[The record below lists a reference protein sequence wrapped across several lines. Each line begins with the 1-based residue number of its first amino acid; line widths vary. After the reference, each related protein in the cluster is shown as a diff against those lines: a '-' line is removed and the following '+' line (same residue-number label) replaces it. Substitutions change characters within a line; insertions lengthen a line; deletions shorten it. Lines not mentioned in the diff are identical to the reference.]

1 MTVINTQIFAFY
13 LKVSCSTEELSVL
26 GDLASRVKVV
36 IDSTMPAT
44 LHGTSSV
51 VQGVPL
57 AIVNHRWQIHSPI
70 ARARTCLLI
79 VFFLQSP

>member
-1 MTVINTQIFAFY
+1 M
-13 LKVSCSTEELSVL
+13 LKYILFGAGELAVL

-36 IDSTMPAT
+36 IDNTLPAT

-57 AIVNHRWQIHSPI
+57 AIVNHRY
-70 ARARTCLLI
+70 
-79 VFFLQSP
+79 